1 MSHLQQQLK
10 QVADA
15 RRRELLA
22 FMFDQTKGTVQT
34 GPFKGMIISP
44 FFSWGDGDS
53 PAKLMGIYEDEL
65 HDVILEAV
73 ATNPDLVVN
82 VGSAEGYYSVGVGR
96 LLPNA
101 KSIAVDIVPT
111 AVDICSKNFE
121 VNGLKNYECLLR
133 PTNAEWLG
141 QTISN
146 SANPFVVMDC
156 EGAELELLD
165 LEKAP
170 ALSKARILV
179 ECHDCVTAGIT
190 DTLTERFSS
199 THKILRVEQKFKD
212 PYQFEFLK
220 QLSDC
225 DKWALVHEGRPSA
238 MTWLYMTP
246 LENA

>member
-1 MSHLQQQLK
+1 MSHLQHQLK
-10 QVADA
+10 NTADA
-15 RRRELLA
+15 RRRELLG
-22 FMFDQTKGTVQT
+22 FMFEQTKGLVQT
-34 GPFKGMIISP
+34 GPFQGMTIVP

-53 PAKLMGIYEDEL
+53 PAKLLGIYEDEL
-65 HDVILEAV
+65 HGVVQDAV
-73 ATNPDLVVN
+73 AANPDLVVN
-82 VGSAEGYYSVGVGR
+82 VGCAEGYYSVGIGR

-101 KSIAVDIVPT
+101 KSLAVDIVPA

-133 PTNAEWLG
+133 PTNAVWLD
-141 QTISN
+141 QTISK
-146 SANPFVVMDC
+146 STKPFIVMDC

-165 LEKAP
+165 PVQAP
-170 ALSKARILV
+170 ALSTATILV
-179 ECHDCVTAGIT
+179 ECHDCVQAGIT

-199 THKILRVEQKFKD
+199 THKVVRVEQKFKD